1 MNCTERDNYFS
12 IYMKKKEHI
21 NKSKKNI
28 LGKPNKTL
36 KNTNISNLNLHNEK
50 SVKKIIFED
59 SGKKE
64 KSSISIIRNNLFH
77 DKNQKII
84 STNNLDDEEEKID
97 YLQRKIF
104 NILDIIDK
112 FKEKYF
118 QKREEKEN
126 NNYKFINHNTIE
138 KEKIIDR
145 KINNKTKVIITT
157 NNNIENKV
165 QLKNTF
171 IKKSKHQKCKS
182 QFISEQKIKENLIKK
197 RIEYSNLINK
207 KVLKKNNKNLSQS
220 QLFRSKK
227 KINNNTSRVKKI
239 NEEIDNSST
248 REFSEKIYK
257 GSNYSENK
265 KSLKNVRRQNK
276 IRGIKIKD
284 FKYLTQLSNDNN
296 KCISER
302 GKRIENIS
310 KKYEFE
316 IV

>member
-1 MNCTERDNYFS
+1 
-12 IYMKKKEHI
+12 MKKKEHI
-21 NKSKKNI
+21 NKSKNNI
-28 LGKPNKTL
+28 LGKSNKTL

-84 STNNLDDEEEKID
+84 SINDLDDEEEKID

-112 FKEKYF
+112 FKEEYF
-118 QKREEKEN
+118 QKREENEN
-126 NNYKFINHNTIE
+126 NNYKFINHNAIE

-207 KVLKKNNKNLSQS
+207 KILKKNNKN
-220 QLFRSKK
+220 
-227 KINNNTSRVKKI
+227 
-239 NEEIDNSST
+239 
-248 REFSEKIYK
+248 
-257 GSNYSENK
+257 
-265 KSLKNVRRQNK
+265 
-276 IRGIKIKD
+276 
-284 FKYLTQLSNDNN
+284 
-296 KCISER
+296 
-302 GKRIENIS
+302 
-310 KKYEFE
+310 
-316 IV
+316 

>member
-21 NKSKKNI
+21 NKSKNNI
-28 LGKPNKTL
+28 LGKSNKTL

-84 STNNLDDEEEKID
+84 SINDLDDEEEKID

-112 FKEKYF
+112 FKEEYF
-118 QKREEKEN
+118 QKREENEN
-126 NNYKFINHNTIE
+126 NNYKFINHNAIE

-207 KVLKKNNKNLSQS
+207 KILKKNNKN
-220 QLFRSKK
+220 
-227 KINNNTSRVKKI
+227 
-239 NEEIDNSST
+239 
-248 REFSEKIYK
+248 
-257 GSNYSENK
+257 
-265 KSLKNVRRQNK
+265 
-276 IRGIKIKD
+276 
-284 FKYLTQLSNDNN
+284 
-296 KCISER
+296 
-302 GKRIENIS
+302 
-310 KKYEFE
+310 
-316 IV
+316 

>member
-21 NKSKKNI
+21 NKSKNNI
-28 LGKPNKTL
+28 LGKSNKTL

-84 STNNLDDEEEKID
+84 SINDLDDEEEKID

-112 FKEKYF
+112 FKEEYF

-126 NNYKFINHNTIE
+126 NSYKFINHNTIE

-171 IKKSKHQKCKS
+171 IKKSKHQKCNS

-197 RIEYSNLINK
+197 RIEYSNSINK
-207 KVLKKNNKNLSQS
+207 KV
-220 QLFRSKK
+220 
-227 KINNNTSRVKKI
+227 
-239 NEEIDNSST
+239 
-248 REFSEKIYK
+248 
-257 GSNYSENK
+257 
-265 KSLKNVRRQNK
+265 
-276 IRGIKIKD
+276 
-284 FKYLTQLSNDNN
+284 
-296 KCISER
+296 
-302 GKRIENIS
+302 
-310 KKYEFE
+310 
-316 IV
+316 

>member
-21 NKSKKNI
+21 NKSKNNI
-28 LGKPNKTL
+28 LGKSNKTL

-84 STNNLDDEEEKID
+84 SINDLDDEEEKID

-112 FKEKYF
+112 FKEEYF
-118 QKREEKEN
+118 QKREENEN

-171 IKKSKHQKCKS
+171 IKKSKHQKCNS

-197 RIEYSNLINK
+197 RIEYSNSINK

-265 KSLKNVRRQNK
+265 KSLKNLRRQNK
-276 IRGIKIKD
+276 IRGLKIKD
-284 FKYLTQLSNDNN
+284 FKYLTKLSNDNN

>member
-197 RIEYSNLINK
+197 RIEYSNSINK

-284 FKYLTQLSNDNN
+284 FKYLTKLSNDNN

>member
-21 NKSKKNI
+21 NKSKNNI
-28 LGKPNKTL
+28 LGKSNKTL

-84 STNNLDDEEEKID
+84 SINDLDDEEEKID

-112 FKEKYF
+112 FKEEYF

-126 NNYKFINHNTIE
+126 NSYKFINHNTIE

-171 IKKSKHQKCKS
+171 IKKSKHQKCNS

-197 RIEYSNLINK
+197 RIEYSNSINK

-265 KSLKNVRRQNK
+265 KSLKNSRRQNK

-284 FKYLTQLSNDNN
+284 FKYLTKLSNDNN

-316 IV
+316 II

>member
-21 NKSKKNI
+21 NKSKNNI
-28 LGKPNKTL
+28 LGKSNKTL

-84 STNNLDDEEEKID
+84 SINDLDDEEEKID

-112 FKEKYF
+112 FKEEYF
-118 QKREEKEN
+118 QKREENEN
-126 NNYKFINHNTIE
+126 NNYKFINHNAIE

-197 RIEYSNLINK
+197 RIEYSNSINK

-265 KSLKNVRRQNK
+265 KSLKNSRRQNK

-284 FKYLTQLSNDNN
+284 FKYLTKLSNDNN

>member
-21 NKSKKNI
+21 NKSKNNI
-28 LGKPNKTL
+28 LGKSNKTL

-84 STNNLDDEEEKID
+84 SINDLDDEEEKID

-171 IKKSKHQKCKS
+171 IKKSKHQKCNS

-265 KSLKNVRRQNK
+265 KSLKNSRRQNK

-284 FKYLTQLSNDNN
+284 FKYLTKLSNDNN

-316 IV
+316 II

>member
-21 NKSKKNI
+21 NKSKNNI
-28 LGKPNKTL
+28 LGKSNKTL

-84 STNNLDDEEEKID
+84 SINDLDDEEEKID

-112 FKEKYF
+112 FKEEYF

-126 NNYKFINHNTIE
+126 NSYKFINHNTIE

-171 IKKSKHQKCKS
+171 IKKSKHQKCNS

-265 KSLKNVRRQNK
+265 KSLKNSRRQNK

-284 FKYLTQLSNDNN
+284 FKYLTKLSNDNN

-316 IV
+316 II

>member
-21 NKSKKNI
+21 NKSKNNI
-28 LGKPNKTL
+28 LGKSNKTL

-84 STNNLDDEEEKID
+84 SINDLDDEEEKID

-112 FKEKYF
+112 FKEEYF

-126 NNYKFINHNTIE
+126 NSYKFINHNTIE

-197 RIEYSNLINK
+197 RIEYSNSINK

-265 KSLKNVRRQNK
+265 KSLKNSRRQNK

-284 FKYLTQLSNDNN
+284 FKYLTKLSNDNN